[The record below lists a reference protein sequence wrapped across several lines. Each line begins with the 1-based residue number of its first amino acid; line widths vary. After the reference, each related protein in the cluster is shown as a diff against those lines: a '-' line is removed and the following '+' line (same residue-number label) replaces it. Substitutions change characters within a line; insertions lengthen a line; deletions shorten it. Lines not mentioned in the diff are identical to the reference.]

1 MIIEV
6 SGIDGSGKTTLAQR
20 IRRHVLESGIHAWER
35 SLRSV
40 TKLHLGDIAAVHG
53 ASHWSKAFDV
63 DQVEFAHA
71 MEMLG
76 MCRQHFDPLD
86 RTRHCFVTDTYV
98 WRWLATAA
106 MWQATNLPSLAQ
118 LFATLRAPEVSIRLE
133 VSADLAYERILARP
147 QGDSLLKM
155 RDRSRLDRYAA
166 AFDQVAGLVPYKTLV
181 IDANRPVDEVVD
193 EALAHVDVELARSV

>member
-6 SGIDGSGKTTLAQR
+6 SGIDGSGKSTIAQR
-20 IRRHVLESGIHAWER
+20 LRRRVLESGIHAWER

-40 TKLHLGDIAAVHG
+40 TKLYLGDMAAEQG
-53 ASHWSKAFDV
+53 ASHWSAVFDV

-86 RTRHCFVTDTYV
+86 RTRNCFVTDTYV

-106 MWQATNLPSLAQ
+106 MWKATNLASLAR
-118 LFATLRAPEVSIRLE
+118 LFSTLPAPEVSIRLE
-133 VSADLAYERILARP
+133 VSTDRAYERILGRP

-166 AFDQVAGLVPYKTLV
+166 AFDEVVGLVPYETLV
-181 IDANRPVDEVVD
+181 VDANRPVDEVVG
-193 EALAHVDVELARSV
+193 EALAHLDVQLARRV